1 MFNSFIDDFKNA
13 WNRPNNAVMQ
23 LIFINV
29 IIFLVMAVLWVLT
42 SITGFGD
49 FGQKILIQL
58 FYIPASFGE
67 FIYRP
72 WTIITYAFAHNL
84 EDIFHILFNMLFLYW
99 FGKLILEYLGSDR
112 VISIYINGAIAGAV
126 LYLLAY
132 NFIPFYIERTPGWG
146 MIGASAAVDAIVV
159 AAATL
164 LPNYTFHLLL
174 LGPVRIK
181 YIAAFVVV
189 MSFIQSTGG
198 NAGGNIAHLGGAF
211 MGWLYIVQLQKG
223 TDLGR
228 WVFAVRSF
236 FIGLFKPKPKIK
248 VTYKKSDTTSSS
260 SSKSTSTSGSK
271 ADKASQDEI
280 DRILDKISEKGYS
293 SLSKEEKQK
302 LFDASK
308 K

>member
-1 MFNSFIDDFKNA
+1 MLNSFVDDFKNA

-29 IIFLVMAVLWVLT
+29 IVFLAMAVVTVITNLSGFGEFGNTFLVE
-42 SITGFGD
+42 
-49 FGQKILIQL
+49 L
-58 FYIPASFGE
+58 FYIPGAFSE
-67 FIYRP
+67 FITRP

-84 EDIFHILFNMLFLYW
+84 RDIFHILFNMLFLYW
-99 FGKLILEYLGSDR
+99 FGRLITEYLGSDR
-112 VISIYINGAIAGAV
+112 VISIYINGAIFGAI

-132 NFIPFYIERTPGWG
+132 NFVPFYIERTPILG
-146 MIGASAAVDAIVV
+146 MIGASAAVNAIMVG
-159 AAATL
+159 AATL

-181 YIAAFVVV
+181 YIAAFFVVV
-189 MSFIQSTGG
+189 SFIGSVGD
-198 NAGGNIAHLGGAF
+198 NAGGNVAHLGGAF
-211 MGWLYIVQLQKG
+211 MGWLYVSQLQKG

-228 WVFAVRSF
+228 WVYAIISF
-236 FIGLFKPKPKIK
+236 FRGLFKPKPKIK
-248 VTYKKSDTTSSS
+248 VTYKKQSAKSTGSKRSST
-260 SSKSTSTSGSK
+260 TSTSSGN
-271 ADKASQDEI
+271 ASQEEI

>member
-1 MFNSFIDDFKNA
+1 MNSFVDDFKNA

-29 IIFLVMAVLWVLT
+29 IVFLAMAVVTVITNLSGFGEFGNTFLVE
-42 SITGFGD
+42 
-49 FGQKILIQL
+49 L
-58 FYIPASFGE
+58 FYIPGSFSE
-67 FIYRP
+67 FITRP

-84 EDIFHILFNMLFLYW
+84 SDIFHILFNMLFLYW
-99 FGKLILEYLGSDR
+99 FGRLITEYLGSDR
-112 VISIYINGAIAGAV
+112 VISIYVNGAIFGAV

-132 NFIPFYIERTPGWG
+132 NFVPFYIERTPILG
-146 MIGASAAVDAIVV
+146 MIGASAAVNAIMVG
-159 AAATL
+159 AATL
-164 LPNYTFHLLL
+164 LPNYTFHLLF

-181 YIAAFVVV
+181 YIAAFFVVV
-189 MSFIQSTGG
+189 SFIGSVGD
-198 NAGGNIAHLGGAF
+198 NAGGNVAHLGGAF
-211 MGWLYIVQLQKG
+211 MGWLYVSQLQKG

-228 WVFAVRSF
+228 WVYAIISF
-236 FIGLFKPKPKIK
+236 FRGLFKPKPKIK
-248 VTYKKSDTTSSS
+248 VTYKKSGSKSSGNKQTSSA
-260 SSKSTSTSGSK
+260 STSSG
-271 ADKASQDEI
+271 KASQEEI